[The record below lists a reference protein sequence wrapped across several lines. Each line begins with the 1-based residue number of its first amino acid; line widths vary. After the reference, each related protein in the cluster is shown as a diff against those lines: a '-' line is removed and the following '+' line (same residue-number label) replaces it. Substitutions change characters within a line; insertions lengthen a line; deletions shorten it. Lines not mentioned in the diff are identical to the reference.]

1 FRGSRPA
8 QVIYTVRDPKDV
20 LVSLFHFARIFR
32 PYRDPGSLEE
42 FMGKFLQGDGAGTFR
57 GNLGPFPGDLG

>member
-1 FRGSRPA
+1 

-32 PYRDPGSLEE
+32 PYKDPGSLEE
-42 FMGKFLQGDGAGTFR
+42 FMEKFLEGDGAEFGGIREEFGGIW
-57 GNLGPFPGDLG
+57 GNL

>member
-1 FRGSRPA
+1 SIFFFAVS

-32 PYRDPGSLEE
+32 PYKDPGNLEE
-42 FMGKFLQGDGAGTFR
+42 FMEKFLQGD
-57 GNLGPFPGDLG
+57 